1 MRNGF
6 RWLSC
11 LTTNEGKFFVVA
23 EAQVIGLEMEKVS
36 PKVPVLFDRD
46 DVYYSELEKSTDVE
60 VVSDRAM
67 RVPLE
72 MRPGGYFGQF
82 NPDDADLGVG
92 DGPQFDKGTISVA
105 HLKYAVQW
113 SKLAE
118 WGTNDKR
125 KAVVD
130 AFQRILASA
139 MPEFRRNVDALC
151 QQGGSGVLGTIS
163 AVSTTT
169 LTNDTY
175 ALGTDG
181 FGAKLLRFG
190 QLVNVYDTTLATQ
203 RTAVGGEA
211 KITSYDLVNKS
222 IVVDRTVGS
231 VTGTDKI
238 VISGVT
244 GASPVSLLGIPYHA
258 TNSTAGTWLGFT
270 RSSTPEIRANRVNAA
285 GNLALPFARLA
296 INKVGDRIGIKERK
310 QKFNAWM
317 HPCQV
322 QAYEQLGQLV
332 QIINRGAG
340 NNGTDKMNLYFG
352 DGEGMQMAGAT
363 IRPHYLWDKTR
374 IDFQNMKLWGR
385 SELNP
390 AGFYKSKDGRRFF
403 ELRGP
408 SGGVKTSDVFYL
420 TVSFNMYSKN
430 PAAIAYIDG
439 LTVPSGY

>member
-1 MRNGF
+1 MAV
-6 RWLSC
+6 L
-11 LTTNEGKFFVVA
+11 
-23 EAQVIGLEMEKVS
+23 EAQVIGTEMEKVA

-46 DVYYSELEKSTDVE
+46 PSWYAQLEKSTDAE

-92 DGPQFDKGTISVA
+92 DGPQFDKGTLSVA
-105 HLKYAVQW
+105 HLKFAVQW

-130 AFQRILASA
+130 AFQRLLASA
-139 MPEFRRNVDALC
+139 MPEFRRNVAALC
-151 QQGGSGVLGTIS
+151 QQAGSGVLGVVS

-169 LTNDTY
+169 LTNDTLT
-175 ALGTDG
+175 LGTDG

-190 QLVNVYDTTLATQ
+190 QFVNIYDTTLATQ
-203 RTAVGGEA
+203 RTASGGEA
-211 KITSYDLVNKS
+211 KIISYDLVNKQ
-222 IVVDRTVGS
+222 IVLDRTVAS
-231 VTGTDKI
+231 ITSTDKV

-244 GASPVSLLGIPYHA
+244 GASPVSLLGIPYHS

-270 RSSTPEIRANRVNAA
+270 RSTTPEIRANRVNAS

-296 INKVGDRIGIKERK
+296 INKIGDRVGIGERK
-310 QKFNAWM
+310 QKLDAWM
-317 HPCQV
+317 HPAQV
-322 QAYEQLGQLV
+322 QAYEALGQLV
-332 QIINRGAG
+332 QTIPRSGG
-340 NNGTDKMNLYFG
+340 SKMDLYFG
-352 DGEGMQMAGAT
+352 DGENMQMAGAN
-363 IRPHYLWDKTR
+363 IRPDYLWDKTR

-385 SELNP
+385 AELNP
-390 AGFYKSKDGRRFF
+390 AGFYKSKDGRKFF

-408 SGGVKTSDVFYL
+408 SGGVKTSDIFYL
-420 TVSFNMYSKN
+420 TVSFNVYSKN
-430 PAAIAYIDG
+430 PAATSYIDG
-439 LTVPSGY
+439 LTIPSGY

>member
-1 MRNGF
+1 MRIGLIPLPILETPDGVY
-6 RWLSC
+6 W
-11 LTTNEGKFFVVA
+11 TVA
-23 EAQVIGLEMEKVS
+23 EAQVIGLEMEKVA

-46 DVYYSELEKSTDVE
+46 DVFYSELEKATDVE

-92 DGPQFDKGTISVA
+92 DGPQFDKGTISVC

-130 AFQRILASA
+130 AFERILASA

-151 QQGGSGVLGTIS
+151 QQSGSGVLGTVS
-163 AVSTTT
+163 AVTTTT

-175 ALGTDG
+175 ALSTDG
-181 FGAKLLRFG
+181 FGAKLMRFG
-190 QLVNVYDTTLATQ
+190 QFINVYDTTLATQ
-203 RTAVGGEA
+203 RTATGGEA
-211 KITSYDLVNKS
+211 KIVFYDLVNKS
-222 IVVDRTVGS
+222 IQVDRTVTG
-231 VTGTDKI
+231 VTATDKC
-238 VISGVT
+238 VISGVS

-258 TNSTAGTWLGFT
+258 TNSTSGTWLGFT
-270 RSSTPEIRANRVNAA
+270 RSTTPEIRANRVNANGA
-285 GNLALPFARLA
+285 LALPFARLA
-296 INKVGDRIGIKERK
+296 INKIGDRVGIKERK
-310 QKFNAWM
+310 MKLEAWM
-317 HPCQV
+317 HPAQV

-332 QIINRGAG
+332 QFIDRAKDSS
-340 NNGTDKMNLYFG
+340 DKMELYFG
-352 DGEGMQMAGAT
+352 DGENMQMAGAKV
-363 IRPHYLWDKTR
+363 RPHFLWDKTR
-374 IDFQNMKLWGR
+374 IDFINTKLWGR
-385 SELNP
+385 SELYP

-420 TVSFNMYSKN
+420 CVSFNLYAKN

>member
-1 MRNGF
+1 MF
-6 RWLSC
+6 KWLVN
-11 LTTNEGKFFVVA
+11 LQLNEGKFFVVA

-36 PKVPVLFDRD
+36 PKVPVMFDRD
-46 DVYYSELEKSTDVE
+46 DVFYSELEKSTDVD

-72 MRPGGYFGQF
+72 MRPGGFFGQF

-92 DGPQFDKGTISVA
+92 DGPQFDKGTLSVC

-151 QQGGSGVLGTIS
+151 QQSGSGVLGTVS
-163 AVSTTT
+163 AVGTTV
-169 LTNDTY
+169 LTNDTLT
-175 ALGTDG
+175 LGTDG

-190 QLVNVYDTTLATQ
+190 QMVNVYDTTLATQ
-203 RTAVGGEA
+203 RTAAGGEA
-211 KITSYDLVNKS
+211 KIIGHDLVNKQ
-222 IVVDRTVGS
+222 IILDRTIAGI
-231 VTGTDKI
+231 TATDKL
-238 VISGVT
+238 VISGVN
-244 GASPVSLLGIPYHA
+244 GAAPVSLLGIPYHA
-258 TNSTAGTWLGFT
+258 NNSTAGVWLGFT
-270 RSSTPEIRANRVNAA
+270 RSTTPEIRANRVNAA
-285 GNLALPFARLA
+285 GALALPFARLA
-296 INKVGDRIGIKERK
+296 INKIGDRVGIKEKR
-310 QKFNAWM
+310 QKLDAWM
-317 HPCQV
+317 HPAQV
-322 QAYEQLGQLV
+322 QAYEALGQLV
-332 QIINRGAG
+332 QSIIRTGSNQ
-340 NNGTDKMNLYFG
+340 KMDLYFG

-363 IRPHYLWDKTR
+363 VRPHYLWDKTR
-374 IDFQNMKLWGR
+374 IDFLNMKLWGR
-385 SELNP
+385 AELNP

-408 SGGVKTSDVFYL
+408 SGGVKTSDVFYIV
-420 TVSFNMYSKN
+420 VSFNLYAKN

>member
-1 MRNGF
+1 MVKFGIHKLLAETPGGVF
-6 RWLSC
+6 WL
-11 LTTNEGKFFVVA
+11 VA
-23 EAQVIGLEMEKVS
+23 ETQVIGLQMEKVS
-36 PKVPVLFDRD
+36 SKVPVMFDRD
-46 DVYYSELEKSTDVE
+46 STWYSKVEKSTDVE

-92 DGPQFDKGTISVA
+92 DGPQFDKGTLSVA

-151 QQGGSGVLGTIS
+151 QQNGNGVLGVIS
-163 AVSTTT
+163 ALSTTT
-169 LTNDTY
+169 LTNDTLT
-175 ALGTDG
+175 LGTDG

-190 QLVNVYDTTLATQ
+190 QYVNIYDTTLATQ
-203 RTAVGGEA
+203 RTLAGGEA
-211 KITSYDLVNKS
+211 KIIGHDLVNKQ
-222 IVVDRTVGS
+222 IILDRTVGS
-231 VTGTDKI
+231 ITTTDKV
-238 VISGVT
+238 VISGVS

-258 TNSTAGTWLGFT
+258 SNSSTGTWLAFPRAT
-270 RSSTPEIRANRVNAA
+270 TPEIRANRVNAA
-285 GNLALPFARLA
+285 GNLALAFPRLA
-296 INKVGDRIGIKERK
+296 INKIGDRVGIAERK
-310 QKFNAWM
+310 QKFEAWM
-317 HPCQV
+317 HPAQV
-322 QAYEQLGQLV
+322 QAYEALGQLV
-332 QIINRGAG
+332 QIINRGDTG
-340 NNGTDKMNLYFG
+340 KMDLYFG
-352 DGEGMQMAGAT
+352 DGEGMQMAGASVN
-363 IRPHYLWDKTR
+363 PHYLWDKTR
-374 IDFQNMKLWGR
+374 IDFMNMSLWGR
-385 SELNP
+385 AELNP
-390 AGFYKSKDGRRFF
+390 AGFYKSKDGRKFF
-403 ELRGP
+403 ELRGA

-420 TVSFNMYSKN
+420 TVSFNIYAKN

>member
-1 MRNGF
+1 MKSLIHSFSNLLSQSPNGLM
-6 RWLSC
+6 W
-11 LTTNEGKFFVVA
+11 VVA
-23 EAQVIGLEMEKVS
+23 EAQVIGLEMEKVA

-46 DVYYSELEKSTDVE
+46 DVFYSELEKSTDVE

-130 AFQRILASA
+130 AFERILASA

-151 QQGGSGVLGTIS
+151 QQGGNGVLGTIS
-163 AVSTTT
+163 AVSTTNI
-169 LTNDTY
+169 TNDTLT
-175 ALGTDG
+175 LGTDG
-181 FGAKLLRFG
+181 FGAKLVRYG
-190 QLVNVYDTTLATQ
+190 QLLNIYDTTLATQ
-203 RTAVGGEA
+203 RTALGGEA
-211 KITSYDLVNKS
+211 KIISHDLANKQ
-222 IVVDRTVGS
+222 IILDRTVSGI
-231 VTGTDKI
+231 TGTDKL

-258 TNSTAGTWLGFT
+258 TNSTSGTWLGFT
-270 RSSTPEIRANRVNAA
+270 RSTTPEIRANRVNAA
-285 GNLALPFARLA
+285 GSLALPFARLA
-296 INKVGDRIGIKERK
+296 LNKVGDRVGIKMRK
-310 QKFNAWM
+310 QRFNAWM
-317 HPCQV
+317 HPAQV
-322 QAYEQLGQLV
+322 AAYEALGQLV
-332 QIINRGAG
+332 QIIDRGK
-340 NNGTDKMNLYFG
+340 TDKMDLYFG
-352 DGEGMQMAGAT
+352 DGEGMQIAGAPVK
-363 IRPHYLWDKTR
+363 PHYLWDRTR
-374 IDFQNMKLWGR
+374 IDFINTQLWGR
-385 SELNP
+385 SELYP

-420 TVSFNMYSKN
+420 CVSFNLYAKN
-430 PAAIAYIDG
+430 PAAIGYIDN

>member
-1 MRNGF
+1 MVIGF
-6 RWLSC
+6 RWLEP
-11 LTTNEGKFFVVA
+11 LTRNEGKFFVVA

-46 DVYYSELEKSTDVE
+46 DTFYSELEKSTDVD

-72 MRPGGYFGQF
+72 MRPGGYFGHF

-130 AFQRILASA
+130 AFQRILASS

-151 QQGGSGVLGTIS
+151 QQAGSGVLGTVS
-163 AVSTTT
+163 ALTTTT
-169 LTNDTY
+169 LTNDTLT
-175 ALGTDG
+175 LGTDG

-190 QLVNVYDTTLATQ
+190 QMVNIYDTTLATQ
-203 RTAVGGEA
+203 KTAAGGEA
-211 KITSYDLVNKS
+211 KIIGHDVVNKQ
-222 IVVDRTVGS
+222 IILDRTVPTI
-231 VTGTDKI
+231 TGTDKV
-238 VISGVT
+238 VISGVS
-244 GASPVSLLGIPYHA
+244 GAAPVSLLGVPYHA
-258 TNSTAGTWLGFT
+258 NNSTSGTWLGFT

-285 GNLALPFARLA
+285 GALSLPFARLA
-296 INKVGDRIGIKERK
+296 INKIGDRTGIKDRK
-310 QKFNAWM
+310 QTLTAWM
-317 HPCQV
+317 HPAQV
-322 QAYEQLGQLV
+322 AAYEALGQLI
-332 QIINRGAG
+332 QSIPRTGGNRM
-340 NNGTDKMNLYFG
+340 DLYFG
-352 DGEGMQMAGAT
+352 DEGFQMAGANVK
-363 IRPHYLWDKTR
+363 PHYLWDKSR
-374 IDFQNMKLWGR
+374 IDFFNMKLWGR
-385 SELNP
+385 AELNP

-408 SGGVKTSDVFYL
+408 SGGVKTSDVFYIV
-420 TVSFNMYSKN
+420 VSFNIFAKN

-439 LTVPSGY
+439 LSIPSGY

>member
-1 MRNGF
+1 MAVTE
-6 RWLSC
+6 SY
-11 LTTNEGKFFVVA
+11 
-23 EAQVIGLEMEKVS
+23 VIGTEMEKVA

-46 DVYYSELEKSTDVE
+46 DVYYSELEKATDVE

-92 DGPQFDKGTISVA
+92 DGPQFDKGTLSVA

-125 KAVVD
+125 KAVID

-151 QQGGSGVLGTIS
+151 QQAGSGVLGTVS
-163 AVSTTT
+163 AVTTTT
-169 LTNDTY
+169 LTNDTL
-175 ALGTDG
+175 ALNTDG
-181 FGAKLLRFG
+181 FGAKLLRYG
-190 QLVNVYDTTLATQ
+190 QLVNIYDTTLATQ
-203 RTAVGGEA
+203 RTASSGEA
-211 KITSYDLVNKS
+211 KIIGYDLVNKS
-222 IVVDRTVGS
+222 VILDRTVPGIIA
-231 VTGTDKI
+231 TDKI

-258 TNSTAGTWLGFT
+258 TNSTTGTWLGFPRAT
-270 RSSTPEIRANRVNAA
+270 TPEIRANRVAA
-285 GNLALPFARLA
+285 NGSLALPFARLA
-296 INKVGDRIGIKERK
+296 INKIGDRVGIKERK
-310 QKFNAWM
+310 QKLNAWM

-322 QAYEQLGQLV
+322 QAYEALGQLV
-332 QIINRGAG
+332 QYINRQGSSE
-340 NNGTDKMNLYFG
+340 KMDLYFG
-352 DGEGMQMAGAT
+352 DGEGMQMAGAKV
-363 IRPHYLWDKTR
+363 RPHYLWDKTR
-374 IDFQNMKLWGR
+374 IDFQNMALWGR

-403 ELRGP
+403 ELRGA

-420 TVSFNMYSKN
+420 VVSFNMYAKN
-430 PAAIAYIDG
+430 PAAVSYIDT

>member
-1 MRNGF
+1 MKSSF
-6 RWLSC
+6 IWLEF
-11 LTTNEGKFFVVA
+11 LQVYEGKYSVVA
-23 EAQVIGLEMEKVS
+23 EAQTIGLEMEKVS

-46 DVYYSELEKSTDVE
+46 DVFYSELEKATDVE

-92 DGPQFDKGTISVA
+92 DGPQFDKGTLSVA

-151 QQGGSGVLGTIS
+151 QQAGSGVLGTVS
-163 AVSTTT
+163 AVGTTT
-169 LTNDTY
+169 LTNDTLT
-175 ALGTDG
+175 LGTDG
-181 FGAKLLRFG
+181 FGAKLLRYG
-190 QLVNVYDTTLATQ
+190 QLVNIYDTTLATQ
-203 RTAVGGEA
+203 RTAAGGEA
-211 KITSYDLVNKS
+211 KVISHDLVNKQ
-222 IVVDRTVGS
+222 IVLDRTVAG
-231 VTGTDKI
+231 VTGTAKV

-258 TNSTAGTWLGFT
+258 TNSSSGTWLGFT
-270 RSSTPEIRANRVNAA
+270 RSTTPEIRANRVNAA
-285 GNLALPFARLA
+285 GALALPFARLA
-296 INKVGDRIGIKERK
+296 INEIGDRVGIVERK
-310 QKFNAWM
+310 QKLTAWM
-317 HPCQV
+317 HPAQV
-322 QAYEQLGQLV
+322 AAYEALGQLV
-332 QIINRGAG
+332 QIINRGSQ
-340 NNGTDKMNLYFG
+340 GTNKMDLYFG

-363 IRPHYLWDKTR
+363 VRPHYLWDKTR
-374 IDFQNMKLWGR
+374 IDFLNMKLWGR
-385 SELNP
+385 AELNP

-403 ELRGP
+403 ELRGA
-408 SGGVKTSDVFYL
+408 SGGVKTSDVFYIV
-420 TVSFNMYSKN
+420 VSFNMYAKN